1 VSRIDE
7 QLLAR
12 MLDKLDK
19 THEVVTLLDKKVDL
33 HVQRTE
39 QEFEAL
45 RALDA
50 RQNDLLD
57 EHAKRSDRL
66 EADNKLREAALKLE
80 LEKTAKDL
88 DKRVTVLETP
98 WKWVLTTK
106 KGIAWLAAVAGSV
119 AAIVELIRMLSGK

>member
-1 VSRIDE
+1 MSRIDE